1 MNYKITNLIND
12 EIKSFV
18 SSLKD
23 TNISFTDDAEYI
35 ETERQLLFDLEYNG
49 SYRGRVYNFGD
60 RFYFE
65 AESDLELLDIFEQ
78 KLELKSPINVF
89 ELSENGILMVNIKYN
104 ELFDLSIGD
113 TYYELDKAVWVEHT
127 EKYNPGFNLYNSF
140 KWFEKMSKGFI
151 HIDIVPW
158 LKEETVD
165 VPLTINGVELV
176 LKSDRHFP
184 INNINER
191 ENNVEFPEFDE
202 KLIIINRTEN
212 ELLWESDQ
220 ELYERYGIKYDE
232 FTKLWT
238 STIDNNANKLL
249 VSFPGFGGEK
259 YNYPISTFK
268 AVSNYNK
275 LIFADVYGNKGSYL
289 SVDND
294 GKDLSARVIKKI
306 KDTMAEFN
314 IEEKDVVFTGI
325 SKGASAAIRYG
336 IEFGEAKIHAICPQ
350 LDIEFFT
357 RNFTLMNYF
366 LKNSQQKY
374 EVNYD
379 LEQVNLYIAEIDKPS
394 HQNRMFIDNVCN
406 ITMMRNYPHIEGGYH
421 AANKVISLLTTDE
434 KEVDGNGITVD
445 FNYGSKNVIK
455 VSEPIVYAELVIP
468 ERKLAVSLEQKNN
481 KLVLAKA
488 ERAREIVNLEQYI
501 YDEETKEAIEMIE
514 LKGEIMYITESGKRT
529 KVSNIRIGQLK

>member
-23 TNISFTDDAEYI
+23 TNISFTDDAEYV
-35 ETERQLLFDLEYNG
+35 ETERQLLFDLEYDG
-49 SYRGRVYNFGD
+49 SYSGRIYNFGD

-65 AESDLELLDIFEQ
+65 AEADLKLLDIFEQ
-78 KLELKSPINVF
+78 KIELKSPINVF

-113 TYYELDKAVWVEHT
+113 TYYELDKSVWVEHT

-220 ELYERYGIKYDE
+220 ELYERYGVKYDE

-238 STIDNNANKLL
+238 STIDNKANKLL

-336 IEFGEAKIHAICPQ
+336 IEFGQAEIHAICPQ
-350 LDIEFFT
+350 LDIAFFT

-394 HQNRMFIDNVCN
+394 HQNRKFIDNVCN

-455 VSEPIVYAELVIP
+455 VSEPIIYAELVIP

-488 ERAREIVNLEQYI
+488 KRAREIVNLEQYI
-501 YDEETKEAIEMIE
+501 YDEETKEVIEMIE